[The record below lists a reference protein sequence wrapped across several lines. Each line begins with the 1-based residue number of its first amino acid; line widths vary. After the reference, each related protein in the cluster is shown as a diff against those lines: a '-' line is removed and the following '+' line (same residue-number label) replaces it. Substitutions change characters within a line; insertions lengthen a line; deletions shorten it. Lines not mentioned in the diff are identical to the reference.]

1 MRYFTVPGMGMFDVD
16 GLEAGHPRVLLTRNT
31 TRFRA
36 LNSRLDRGR
45 KYVLF
50 HLVVDGFKNRREL
63 RRLNCGV

>member
-36 LNSRLDRGR
+36 LNSRLDREGGNTCFFIWWWTAS
-45 KYVLF
+45 KT
-50 HLVVDGFKNRREL
+50 DES
-63 RRLNCGV
+63 